1 MWQVTRAAGGESEA
15 FLGSTTT
22 ALLALLTARPRP
34 LTLFVIIYTGWRIF
48 TAKRSGTLRISFG
61 SWVCFCFGL
70 VLAFAFFVRHAIV
83 GHKSLK
89 VIVLLAYMPHK
100 MGSISTQHTPLRFVS
115 PRLAS
120 IRDTTLL
127 TRPQISAPVEYVSV
141 SKSSPISITRPNA
154 WFLALKRWKVGKLV
168 RWSVVGTPDTSW
180 YRSVFRCLPACRWA
194 TLGVPCAEL

>member
-100 MGSISTQHTPLRFVS
+100 MGSIST
-115 PRLAS
+115 
-120 IRDTTLL
+120 
-127 TRPQISAPVEYVSV
+127 
-141 SKSSPISITRPNA
+141 
-154 WFLALKRWKVGKLV
+154 
-168 RWSVVGTPDTSW
+168 
-180 YRSVFRCLPACRWA
+180 
-194 TLGVPCAEL
+194 